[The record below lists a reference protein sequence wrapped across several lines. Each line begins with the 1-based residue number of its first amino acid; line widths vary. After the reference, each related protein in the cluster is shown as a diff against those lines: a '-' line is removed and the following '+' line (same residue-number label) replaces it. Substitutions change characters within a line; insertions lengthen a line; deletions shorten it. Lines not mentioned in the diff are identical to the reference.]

1 MAAGKR
7 LLTTEAVRKRRIC
20 MITPR
25 QHARKRL
32 GLRVRRGAQLR
43 GLIDFVDVVSKAALR
58 MPLAARSARF
68 IAQE

>member
-1 MAAGKR
+1 
-7 LLTTEAVRKRRIC
+7 